1 MRQGRHFKERWK
13 QLLAT
18 QGTAA
23 DGGKE
28 AEQDQNGLDGSP
40 ISAGLA
46 FVRRHRRGILLACL
60 CVVSLCAAIVHWGRS
75 GASADRRPLHG
86 RVQVDGVSVA
96 HGSISFLPAAGNSG
110 PAANASIVDG
120 EYHFTKESG
129 PRGGPHRV
137 LIDIDSLPG
146 QDPAPVPEPPMRDMK
161 RIDASSFQE
170 RIAEHGPVTEQP
182 QRSTKRH
189 WELEYEVPE
198 DGADRKDFELSG

>member
-13 QLLAT
+13 DLLAT

-23 DGGKE
+23 NGGKKT
-28 AEQDQNGLDGSP
+28 EQDRNGLDGSP
-40 ISAGLA
+40 VGTALA
-46 FVRRHRRGILLACL
+46 LVRCYRRGILVACL
-60 CVVSLCAAIVHWGRS
+60 VVVALGAAMVHSGRF

-96 HGSISFLPAAGNSG
+96 YGSISFLPTAGNSG

-120 EYHFTKESG
+120 EYRYTKESG

-146 QDPAPVPEPPMRDMK
+146 QDPAPVPDQPMRDMK
-161 RIDASSFQE
+161 RIDVSSFQE
-170 RIAEHGPVTEQP
+170 RVAEHGPVTEQP

-198 DGADRKDFELSG
+198 DGADRKDFELGG